1 MTTLPE
7 NWLIYDSAEAVA
19 QAVVEQL
26 LTLSYQAIKTKGAFH
41 LVTAGGTTPN
51 RCYQLLREQTA
62 DWKHWHIYMGDER
75 VCPSDDKDR
84 NSLALLDNWLD
95 FKKIPNNQI
104 HFIPTE
110 LGVSQ
115 AVKAYSDLVSKVK
128 KFDVCLLGMGE
139 DGHTAS
145 LFPGHD
151 YPFDSLVLSESDSP
165 KPPPQRVSLSFKA
178 LRNSHLVLKII
189 TGASKQSAI
198 RKWLAGEELPIVK
211 ATGEQ
216 TYTYLSRDALPPE
229 IVVK

>member
-1 MTTLPE
+1 MTALPD

-51 RCYQLLREQTA
+51 RCYQLLREQAA

-75 VCPSDDKDR
+75 VCAADDKNR
-84 NSLALLDNWLD
+84 NSLALMDNWLN
-95 FKKIPNNQI
+95 FKKIPRDQI

-110 LGVSQ
+110 NGM
-115 AVKAYSDLVSKVK
+115 AEAAKAYEEIVSGVK

-151 YPFDSLVLSESDSP
+151 YPSDSLVVTESNSP
-165 KPPPQRVSLSFKA
+165 KPPSQRVSLSFKA
-178 LRNSHLVLKII
+178 LKNSHLLLKII

-198 RKWLAGEELPIVK
+198 QKWLAGEELPIVK

-216 TYTYLSRDALPPE
+216 THTYLSRDALPPE
-229 IVVK
+229 IAVE